1 MSIIKKFFLAS
12 RYDKPHGILLLY
24 FPCIWGINLN
34 DVNTTNDIFLYII
47 FFIGAC
53 GMRALGCLWNDFND
67 KDFDI
72 KVKRT
77 RSRLIASKKITNK
90 TIVIFCFINGCIGSV
105 PLYFIPI
112 NSVITSLSILP
123 IIIIYPFMKR
133 FTWWPQLWLGI
144 CFNWGVLVGF
154 SIYDYNLFNLE
165 LILFYLGSVFFT
177 IGYDT
182 IYGFQDIKDDE
193 KIGIKS
199 TSIKFKSNAKL
210 FLFIIYFIA
219 FSFWMSSLVLL
230 QNSILTLAIF
240 IFLCLLILIKVL
252 LTNTKEPNECKKTF
266 IYNSYFSLGVI
277 FVLIGA
283 QN

>member
-34 DVNTTNDIFLYII
+34 YANTTNDIFLYFI

-77 RSRLIASKKITNK
+77 KSRLIASKKITNK
-90 TIVIFCFINGCIGSV
+90 TIVVFCFINGCIGSV

-112 NSVITSLSILP
+112 NSIITSLSILP

-154 SIYDYNLFNLE
+154 SVYDYNLFNLE
-165 LILFYLGSVFFT
+165 LILFYVGSVFFT

-219 FSFWMSSLVLL
+219 FSFWTSSLVLL
-230 QNSILTLAIF
+230 HNSILTLAIF

-283 QN
+283 

>member
-34 DVNTTNDIFLYII
+34 DANTTNDIFLYII

-77 RSRLIASKKITNK
+77 KSRLIASKKITNK

-112 NSVITSLSILP
+112 NSIITSLSILP

-154 SIYDYNLFNLE
+154 SVYDYNLFNLE
-165 LILFYLGSVFFT
+165 LILFYVGSVFFT

-219 FSFWMSSLVLL
+219 FSFWTSSLVLL
-230 QNSILTLAIF
+230 HNSILKLAIF

-283 QN
+283 

>member
-24 FPCIWGINLN
+24 FPCVWGINLN
-34 DVNTTNDIFLYII
+34 DVNTTNDIFLYFI

-77 RSRLIASKKITNK
+77 KSRLIASKKITNK

-112 NSVITSLSILP
+112 NSIITSLSILP

-154 SIYDYNLFNLE
+154 SVYDYNLFNLE
-165 LILFYLGSVFFT
+165 LILFYVGSVFFT

-219 FSFWMSSLVLL
+219 FSFWTSSLVLL
-230 QNSILTLAIF
+230 HNSILTLAIF

-283 QN
+283 